1 MSKISKF
8 EEILM
13 NSMMNAIIIKN
24 GLEDERTIGFCKLV
38 EEYEQSGARHKRVE
52 IFTIFKEIAWQIFGI
67 IV

>member
-38 EEYEQSGARHKRVE
+38 EEYEQSGAIHKRVE
-52 IFTIFKEIAWQIFGI
+52 IFTIFKEIA
-67 IV
+67 

>member
-38 EEYEQSGARHKRVE
+38 EEYEQSGVRHKRVE
-52 IFTIFKEIAWQIFGI
+52 IFTIFKEIA
-67 IV
+67 

>member
-24 GLEDERTIGFCKLV
+24 GLEDERTISFCKLV
-38 EEYEQSGARHKRVE
+38 EEYEQSGARYKRVE
-52 IFTIFKEIAWQIFGI
+52 IFTIFKEIA
-67 IV
+67 